1 MKMTMKSALIAW
13 AALMAVHCTHKEMR
27 EPASEKKYTISDG
40 QTQALADLIG
50 GDSPLKP
57 YRHPMKISF
66 HTNGDQ
72 KYLSETARK
81 ALNQAIIETLG
92 VENPEQ
98 GLAKLAA
105 GNLKDAMIENFVK
118 TMRVYKIINTGLQ
131 VDLTFL
137 PQPNQRNDYAAELNS
152 NQLVRFNE
160 TGALSSKWEQ
170 LEKATDTGTVYN
182 NSVLIPATQGQADY
196 IGGTVTFYVE
206 ILDTR
211 PKFGLPSIKKNGVK
225 GFARYRRYYRLN
237 REVQKS
243 VSCEGYT
250 LSAKKSGPGV
260 PLFYTVDLYK
270 NFSLKNIIPTEETIE
285 VFPGLVASNN
295 EGRNELMPDKY
306 EKTGKSIPT
315 GQFVVESK
323 KSFTEEISFNLEK
336 IVYDLKEK
344 KLDRDRSRVKLV
356 NYYSSRD
363 QDSTANETQAL
374 YSARIQYLKKCES
387 SMEKFLNLDALVN
400 GGVL

>member
-1 MKMTMKSALIAW
+1 MKMTMKSALIAC
-13 AALMAVHCTHKEMR
+13 AALMAVHCSHKEVR
-27 EPASEKKYTISDG
+27 EPASLNKIVSDG
-40 QTQALADLIG
+40 QVQALGDLMG
-50 GDSPLKP
+50 GDSPLNP
-57 YRHPMKISF
+57 YRHPMKIQF
-66 HTNGDQ
+66 YTNGDQ

-105 GNLKDAMIENFVK
+105 GNLKDALLENFVK
-118 TMRVYKIINTGLQ
+118 TMRIYKIINTGLQ

-137 PQPNQRNDYAAELNS
+137 PQPNQKNDYAAELNS

-160 TGALSSKWEQ
+160 TGALSSKWDQ
-170 LEKATDTGTVYN
+170 LEKSTDTGTVYN
-182 NSVLIPATQGQADY
+182 NSVYIPAKQGKADY
-196 IGGTVTFYVE
+196 IGGTMTLYAE

-225 GFARYRRYYRLN
+225 GFVRYRRYYRLN

-243 VSCEGYT
+243 ITCEGFT
-250 LSAKKSGPGV
+250 LSAKPAGAGV

-270 NFSLKNIIPTEETIE
+270 NFTLKNIIPTEETIE
-285 VFPGLVASNN
+285 IFPGLLASTN
-295 EGRNELMPDKY
+295 EGRSELMPDKY
-306 EKTGKSIPT
+306 DRTGKSIPT
-315 GQFVVESK
+315 GQFLVESK
-323 KSFTEEISFNLEK
+323 KSFLEEISFNLEK

-356 NYYSSRD
+356 EYYSSRD
-363 QDSTANETQAL
+363 NDSMANDTQAL

-400 GGVL
+400 GGIL